1 MSVIIGFLI
10 AHNVMSVIVGFLLTH
25 NIMSVILDFLTAHN
39 IISVIVGFL
48 IAHNGMSVIVGF
60 LIVRNV
66 STDSFVFLL
75 AFIVWEFYFP
85 KFLLK
90 FPNFLAQFFLYWLF
104 SSKIEVEN
112 LKLVATWWQ
121 CFCTNK
127 IEFYLTMKKRSHRH
141 LMDLYLTEQT
151 LKTWYRGDLAL
162 KNMLFPT
169 NCL

>member
-112 LKLVATWWQ
+112 LKLVATW
-121 CFCTNK
+121 
-127 IEFYLTMKKRSHRH
+127 
-141 LMDLYLTEQT
+141 
-151 LKTWYRGDLAL
+151 
-162 KNMLFPT
+162 
-169 NCL
+169 